1 MIGAIAGD
9 IIGSVF
15 EHHNTT
21 TTDFTLF
28 GRWSHYTDDTI
39 LTLAVADAIMTG
51 EGYGLKLR
59 QWYRLYPD
67 RGYGP
72 GFSKWAA
79 SDMAKGRR
87 SHGNGAAMRV
97 SPIGFAF
104 DTLDRVLEEA
114 KKSALPSHNH
124 PDAIKGAESVA
135 AAIFLARTGSSKE
148 DLKEY
153 IEKTFGYNLNKSL
166 DEYRR
171 YPKHDSSCAGSVP
184 QALVAFLKSDGY
196 EDAVRKAVSV
206 GGDSD
211 TIACMAG
218 GIAEAYYGGVPD
230 EIRERVVLWMLDQ
243 ELHGIAARFSEKFM
257 LRRY

>member
-1 MIGAIAGD
+1 MIDAIAGD

-15 EHHNTT
+15 ELHNTT
-21 TTDFTLF
+21 TIDFTLF
-28 GRWSHYTDDTI
+28 SRWSHYTDDTI

-51 EGYGLKLR
+51 EDYGLKLR
-59 QWYRLYPD
+59 EWYRLYPD
-67 RGYGP
+67 RGFGP
-72 GFSKWAA
+72 GFNKWDA
-79 SDMAKGRR
+79 SGIAKGRR
-87 SHGNGAAMRV
+87 SHGNGSAMRV

-114 KKSALPSHNH
+114 RKSALPSHKH
-124 PDAIKGAESVA
+124 PEAIKGAGAVA
-135 AAIFLARTGSSKE
+135 AAVFLARTGSSKE
-148 DLKEY
+148 DLKQY
-153 IEKTFGYNLNKSL
+153 IEKTLGYDLNKSL

-171 YPKHDSSCAGSVP
+171 YPKQDSSCAGSVP
-184 QALVAFLKSDGY
+184 QALVVFLKSDSY

-218 GIAEAYYGGVPD
+218 GIAEAYYCGVPD
-230 EIRERVVLWMLDQ
+230 HIRNAAMAKLDLRSREIVT
-243 ELHGIAARFSEKFM
+243 RFSEEFM